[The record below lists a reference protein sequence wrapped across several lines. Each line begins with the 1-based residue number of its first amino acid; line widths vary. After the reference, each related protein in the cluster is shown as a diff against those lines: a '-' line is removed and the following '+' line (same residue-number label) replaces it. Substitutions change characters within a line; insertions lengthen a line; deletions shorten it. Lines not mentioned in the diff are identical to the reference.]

1 MTKISDNFS
10 RLTLGSLLFRLSL
23 LMLATACLF
32 AFWRYS
38 GPANGDLIGSVWLTD
53 EVILI
58 LLTAAGLSL
67 FLTSLF
73 LRRFV
78 SFPLTRLARV
88 LEDMSNGKNAGI
100 RAVIPTWPPELASL
114 SAKIS
119 HLLDTA
125 DNNRLRLEELSVRDP
140 LTGLYTRH
148 RFHACLQNE
157 IVRASRHGRGFSVI
171 LVDLDDFKHINVSMG
186 HPSGDMLLKDIAM
199 MLGVELRRVD
209 VLARFEGDKFA
220 ILLPETEAARGFQ
233 VASKLHQ
240 GIADKLFELPAGK
253 MHVTASFSM
262 VSYPED
268 GKTEEQLYAAMDT
281 ALFNAKTQGKNRVMT
296 ADASGDR
303 IMKIIFR
310 QGDFLRNAL
319 REGRV
324 EAFLQPIVNVRD
336 GKVEAYEVLGRIR
349 DGDTVAPAQEFAD
362 VAEELGMAHDL
373 DREVFRKG
381 LAHYQT
387 VAKDHPQA
395 KLFFNLFPGS
405 FMDIGWIR
413 AIPDMVRAA
422 GVPCETIVLEI
433 TEREALPNLSQVA
446 EVIKELRAASISVA
460 LDDFGSGFSSFLYL
474 KFLAI
479 DYVKIEG
486 SFIREIAKDKRD
498 RIMVEHINDM
508 AHQFG
513 LRTVAEFVE
522 DEATARVLAEI
533 GVDFAQGYYYGRPAL
548 PGSN

>member
-1 MTKISDNFS
+1 MKKISECFA
-10 RLTLGSLLFRLSL
+10 RLTLSRLLLGLSL
-23 LMLATACLF
+23 VLLSSACLF
-32 AFWRYS
+32 AISRDSPFRGSDLADGVW
-38 GPANGDLIGSVWLTD
+38 PGDP
-53 EVILI
+53 VILGV
-58 LLTAAGLSL
+58 LLAAGLLSL
-67 FLTSLF
+67 LLSL
-73 LRRFV
+73 LVRRFV
-78 SFPLTRLARV
+78 MDPLAELTRIIDDMYSETDTGARV
-88 LEDMSNGKNAGI
+88 VVPA
-100 RAVIPTWPPELASL
+100 WPPELASL
-114 SAKIS
+114 GAKFNN
-119 HLLDTA
+119 LLDA
-125 DNNRLRLEELSVRDP
+125 FDNNNLKLDELSVRDP

-157 IVRASRHGRGFSVI
+157 IIRASRHGRGFSVI
-171 LVDLDDFKHINVSMG
+171 LVDLDDFKHINASMG
-186 HPSGDMLLKDIAM
+186 HRSGDTLLRDTAV
-199 MLGVELRRVD
+199 MLGVELRRAD

-220 ILLPETEAARGFQ
+220 ILLAETDAARGFQ

-240 GIADKLFELPAGK
+240 GIADKLFDLPAGK

-268 GKTEEQLYAAMDT
+268 GKTEEQLYAAMDA
-281 ALFNAKTQGKNRVMT
+281 ALFNAKKQGKNRVMT

-319 REGRV
+319 REGRI

-336 GKVEAYEVLGRIR
+336 GTVEAYEVLGRIR

-373 DREVFRKG
+373 DREVFRQG

-387 VAKDHPQA
+387 MAKTHPQA
-395 KLFFNLFPGS
+395 KLFFNLFPSS
-405 FMDIGWIR
+405 FLDIAWIR
-413 AIPDMVRAA
+413 GIPDMVRAA
-422 GVPCETIVLEI
+422 GVPCEAIVLEI

-446 EVIKELRAASISVA
+446 EVIRELRADRISVA

-486 SFIREIAKDKRD
+486 SFIREIANDKRD
-498 RIMVEHINDM
+498 RIMVEHINEM

-522 DEATARVLAEI
+522 DDATATVLAEI
-533 GVDFAQGYYYGRPAL
+533 GVDLAQGYRYGRPAL
-548 PGSN
+548 PG